1 MTNDRNTT
9 IRWALVTGATR
20 GIGLALAKGLAQRGY
35 GLILVARSE
44 EGLKR
49 TAQELLK
56 EGAVA
61 VEYAAI
67 DLTASGAAERL
78 HELYGEWRVE
88 VVVNNAG
95 TFIYRDLTECEG
107 ERVEQ
112 ILALHIVATTE
123 LCRLFG
129 RSMATRGVGYILNMS
144 SYAAWVSVG
153 GLGLY
158 SATKSYVERMSYAL
172 RDELR
177 ERGVSVTVAL
187 PAGVA
192 TDLYG
197 LPEVWQRRGVRLGVL
212 MTPERVAERCLKG
225 MYRGRRRVVPG
236 VTNRVMRPVVSHLP
250 GWVRRVLR
258 KKTVGFQK

>member
-1 MTNDRNTT
+1 MTNDRNSS

-20 GIGLALAKGLAQRGY
+20 GIGLALARGLAHRGY

-44 EGLKR
+44 EGLQQAAHQLR
-49 TAQELLK
+49 K

-61 VEYAAI
+61 VEYTPI
-67 DLTASGAAERL
+67 DLAASGAAERL
-78 HELYGEWRVE
+78 HRLYGEWLVD

-95 TFIYRDLTECEG
+95 TFVYRDLVECNG
-107 ERVEQ
+107 GRVAH
-112 ILALHIVATTE
+112 IVGLHIVATTE

-129 RSMATRGVGYILNMS
+129 ASMARRGKGFILNMS
-144 SYAAWVSVG
+144 SYAAWVSMG

-158 SATKSYVERMSYAL
+158 GATKSYVERMSYSL

-177 ERGVSVTVAL
+177 ESGVSVTVAL

-197 LPEVWQRRGVRLGVL
+197 LPDVWQRRGVRLGVL
-212 MTPERVAERCLKG
+212 MTPERVAERCLEG
-225 MYRGRRRVVPG
+225 MFRGRRRVVPG
-236 VTNRVMRPVVSHLP
+236 LMNRVMRPIASHLP
-250 GWVRRVLR
+250 TWVRRVLR
-258 KKTVGFQK
+258 NKTVGFQK

>member
-1 MTNDRNTT
+1 MTTDRNTT

-49 TAQELLK
+49 TAQEMLK
-56 EGAVA
+56 EGTPA
-61 VEYAAI
+61 VEYSPI
-67 DLTASGAAERL
+67 DLAASGAAERL

-95 TFIYRDLTECEG
+95 TFIYRDLAECEG

-129 RSMATRGVGYILNMS
+129 GDMAERGVGYILNMS

-212 MTPERVAERCLKG
+212 KTPERIADRCLEG
-225 MYRGRRRVVPG
+225 MFRGRRRVVPG
-236 VTNRVMRPVVSHLP
+236 VINRVMRPVVSHLP